1 MQIGLFFGS
10 FNPIHIGHLALANYF
25 VEYAN
30 LNEVWLVV
38 SPQNPLKERSQLLN
52 QHSRLH
58 LVNLAI
64 QHHPKLRSS
73 NIEFGLSQ
81 PNYTVN
87 TLAHLKEKFPNYQ
100 FSLIIGEDNLE
111 GFGKW
116 RNHEYILNNYQLLV
130 YPRPGSKKGEFH
142 QHPNVKLMNAPL
154 IEISSTFI
162 RKGIK
167 EGKDLRFF
175 VGNTVW
181 DEIIAS
187 HYYQ

>member
-25 VEYAN
+25 AEYAN

-38 SPQNPLKERSQLLN
+38 SPQNPLKEKSQLLN
-52 QHSRLH
+52 QHNRLH

-64 QHHPKLRSS
+64 QQHTKLSS
-73 NIEFGLSQ
+73 SSIEFNLPQ

-87 TLAHLKEKFPNYQ
+87 TLAHLKEKFPNYK

-111 GFGKW
+111 SFGKW
-116 RNHEYILNNYQLLV
+116 RNHEYILENYQLLV
-130 YPRPGSKKGEFH
+130 YPRPGSKKGDFH
-142 QHPNVKLMNAPL
+142 HHPNVKIMDAPL

-175 VGNTVW
+175 VGSSVW